1 MDPATLSR
9 HMKDLLPGLLGIEWL
24 ALDSERVRARFQVET
39 RLCTMPGVLHGG
51 AVMAFADTLGAV
63 ATVLNL
69 EPGHTTTTIESKTN
83 FLAAGRGGETIEG
96 ECTPLHRGRRTMVWQ
111 TRVTS
116 GERMLALVTQT
127 QAVLEPARA
136 PGEVMAGLFAGR
148 TPAEQQTLLAELERA
163 GASFYR
169 ALAEGTADGET
180 RAALLAAA
188 AREEENAA
196 VLERLV
202 GGA

>member
-1 MDPATLSR
+1 
-9 HMKDLLPGLLGIEWL
+9 
-24 ALDSERVRARFQVET
+24 
-39 RLCTMPGVLHGG
+39 
-51 AVMAFADTLGAV
+51 
-63 ATVLNL
+63 
-69 EPGHTTTTIESKTN
+69 
-83 FLAAGRGGETIEG
+83 
-96 ECTPLHRGRRTMVWQ
+96 
-111 TRVTS
+111 
-116 GERMLALVTQT
+116 
-127 QAVLEPARA
+127 
-136 PGEVMAGLFAGR
+136 MAGLFAGR